1 MRTREKNGA
10 WLVGLLA
17 CVLIGSAGI
26 FHAGAQS
33 VRQEMEGHGST
44 TQDNDDKGQ
53 THTVIRAEAGIQG
66 EGRRGVPAYPA
77 PDPRVPDSGPVSGTG
92 QAFRRNDGFARPAVH
107 AWTPAKPGYV
117 WSFPRDHWAREGYKT
132 EWWYFTGHL
141 RTVDEP
147 ARRFG
152 YQFTFFRIG
161 VSQEERD
168 AGSAWAAR
176 DILMGHAAL
185 TDLETGQHRFS
196 EVLVRAAP
204 LLAGFGRHPDPRLAW
219 SVGPPGTSEP
229 WRLHWNGNGFDF
241 SMNDAGKSFGLSLS
255 ARPLKPVV
263 FQGPGGLS
271 QKGEGAGE
279 ASHYYS
285 FTRMAATGTVRVDGK
300 ELAVSGTS
308 WMDKEFGSNQ
318 LGEDTNGWDWFSLQL
333 DDGRDVM
340 LYLLRSRNGETRYA
354 GATLVEPK
362 GGVRYLRPGEWTL
375 NVTGQWT
382 SSVTGAPYPAG
393 WTLDIP
399 AAGIRTLITPK
410 LADQENRSALVPN
423 LFYWEGSVQIESRS
437 GARIGQGY
445 VELTGYGENSRPPM

>member
-10 WLVGLLA
+10 WLVSLLA

-33 VRQEMEGHGST
+33 M
-44 TQDNDDKGQ
+44 GQ
-53 THTVIRAEAGIQG
+53 THAVTPAGAGI
-66 EGRRGVPAYPA
+66 
-77 PDPRVPDSGPVSGTG
+77 
-92 QAFRRNDGFARPAVH
+92 PAVH

-117 WSFPRDHWAREGYKT
+117 WSFPRDHWAHEPYKT

-147 ARRFG
+147 VRRFG

-161 VSQEERD
+161 VSQD
-168 AGSAWAAR
+168 APRSGSAWAAT
-176 DILMGHAAL
+176 DVIMGHAAL
-185 TDLETGQHRFS
+185 TDLETGRHRFS

-219 SVGPPGTSEP
+219 SVGPPGTPEP
-229 WRLHWNGNGFDF
+229 WRLHWNGSGFDF

-255 ARPLKPVV
+255 ARPLKPLV

-271 QKGEGAGE
+271 RKGEGATE

-285 FTRMAATGTVRVDGK
+285 FTRMAATGTVRLDGK

-318 LGEDTNGWDWFSLQL
+318 LGEDTSGWDWFSLQL
-333 DDGRDVM
+333 DDGREVM
-340 LYLLRSRNGETRYA
+340 LYLLRSRNGETRHA
-354 GATLVEPK
+354 GATLVDPK

-375 NVTGQWT
+375 NVTGQWM
-382 SSVTGAPYPAG
+382 SPVTAAPYPAG
-393 WTLDIP
+393 WTLEIP
-399 AAGIRTLITPK
+399 SAGVRTVITPK
-410 LADQENRSALVPN
+410 LADQENRSVLIPN
-423 LFYWEGSVQIESRS
+423 LFYWEGSVRVESRS
-437 GARIGQGY
+437 GERLGQGY